1 MMNIMKHIYLQIL
14 ALLSVLSI
22 GLASCSKSE
31 QGMISFDTPEI
42 SAVSSAGTV
51 TFIVRSNT
59 TWTLEPSCE
68 WITLNIL
75 KGRRVQVSSLQSLR
89 IPIRI
94 SRVLCISP
102 DVHATAML
110 KLC

>member
-1 MMNIMKHIYLQIL
+1 MKHIYLQIL

-59 TWTLEPSCE
+59 T
-68 WITLNIL
+68 
-75 KGRRVQVSSLQSLR
+75 
-89 IPIRI
+89 
-94 SRVLCISP
+94 
-102 DVHATAML
+102 
-110 KLC
+110 